1 MATNGCLFAGYRLIP
16 GVPLPAGLVWPSMQR
31 AAHDIARLLAEL
43 AAVPVDEARA
53 WGVLDDDPRPG
64 YAQDLELARA
74 EIYPRVEP
82 FVRDYVERV
91 FGTYF
96 DDTALH
102 DFEPA
107 LLHADL
113 SPDHIRFSVS
123 EQRITGIIDWG
134 DASLGDPDYE
144 LSYLY
149 PAMGARFV
157 EEVIRHGPRRDLEK
171 LRRKLEFFMRHDT
184 VDTVLVGLERG
195 DPLLIERGLADLR
208 NDATTEKQ
216 T

>member
-1 MATNGCLFAGYRLIP
+1 M
-16 GVPLPAGLVWPSMQR
+16 
-31 AAHDIARLLAEL
+31 
-43 AAVPVDEARA
+43 
-53 WGVLDDDPRPG
+53 
-64 YAQDLELARA
+64 
-74 EIYPRVEP
+74 
-82 FVRDYVERV
+82 RDYVERV

-134 DASLGDPDYE
+134 DASIGDPDYD

-171 LRRKLEFFMRHDT
+171 LRRKLEFFMRARHRGYCSRRAGTRRSAIDR
-184 VDTVLVGLERG
+184 ERAG
-195 DPLLIERGLADLR
+195 RPE
-208 NDATTEKQ
+208 E
-216 T
+216 